1 VLLLVPTETYRAG
14 AFLAAASALGA
25 GVVVGSER
33 QQALAGTMGENF
45 VLVPLDDPAEAA
57 RVIAA
62 HAEHAPLDAIVAL
75 DDQGVV
81 AAAHAASLLGLARHN
96 PPAAVEA
103 TRDKATMRSLLA
115 RAGVPQPRYLL
126 ASDAARAAEEIGV
139 PVVLKP
145 LALSA
150 SRGVIRVDSLDS
162 VEEVAAR
169 VRLIAGNDGPILVEE
184 YLDGPE
190 VALEGLLAD
199 GVLRVLAVFDKPEP
213 LTGPYFEETVYVTPS
228 RLGTSLLARIAE
240 VAGQAAAALG
250 LVEGPVHAEL
260 RLVSGGDGIDGGDVR
275 LIEVAARTIGGRCAK
290 ALSFAEG
297 RSLEELVIARALGID
312 LGPGAFSL
320 AEGAFGVMML
330 PIPVT
335 GVLSAVECVDEAAA
349 IPGVTG
355 VEITAT
361 VGREIRALPEG
372 DRYLGFIF
380 AAAATPADVEAALG
394 AAYRALRIVID
405 ELR

>member
-1 VLLLVPTETYRAG
+1 VPTATYRAG
-14 AFLAAASALGA
+14 AFLSAASALGA
-25 GVVVGSER
+25 EVVVGSER

-45 VLVPLDDPAEAA
+45 VLVPLDHPAEAA

-62 HAEHAPLDAIVAL
+62 HAEHAPFDAIVAL

-81 AAAHAASLLGLARHN
+81 VAAHAASLLGLARHN
-96 PPAAVEA
+96 PSAAVEA
-103 TRDKATMRSLLA
+103 TRDKATMRLLLA
-115 RAGVPQPRYLL
+115 TAGVPQPRYLL
-126 ASDAARAAEEIGV
+126 AYDAGRAAEEIGV

-150 SRGVIRVDSLDS
+150 SRGVIRVDSLDT

-169 VRLIAGNDGPILVEE
+169 VRRIAGDDGPILVEE

-190 VALEGLLAD
+190 VALEGLLVN
-199 GVLRVLAVFDKPEP
+199 GVLHVLAVFDKPEP
-213 LTGPYFEETVYVTPS
+213 LIGPYFEETVYVTPS
-228 RLGTSLLARIAE
+228 RLDAGVLTRIEE

-260 RLVSGGDGIDGGDVR
+260 RLVSADDGGDVR
-275 LIEVAARTIGGRCAK
+275 LIEVAARTIGGRCSK
-290 ALSFAEG
+290 ALSFAAG

-330 PIPVT
+330 PIPLT
-335 GVLSAVECVDEAAA
+335 GVLSAVDGADEAAA
-349 IPGVTG
+349 VPGVTG

-380 AAAATPADVEAALG
+380 AAAPTPADVEVALG